1 MSISNVDKPHLTV
14 PSSTDNQ
21 PNKEKLS
28 GSTVLTSATSTTNE
42 DTTLCKPNEVI
53 TTLPNDEPSEV
64 TNQPAPQTEEDSIPH
79 VTASSS
85 DATSGATSGGVLRIL
100 SDLSAVFSAATP
112 SATTTTD
119 DTGVVLVTPTKKI
132 VALVKSPNEPKSP
145 KQQKI
150 AAAPHRTPGEGMDRC
165 YGQC

>member
-1 MSISNVDKPHLTV
+1 MSISNVDKPHLIV

-28 GSTVLTSATSTTNE
+28 VSTVLTSATSTSNE
-42 DTTLCKPNEVI
+42 DTTPCKPNEVI
-53 TTLPNDEPSEV
+53 TTLPNDEPNEI
-64 TNQPAPQTEEDSIPH
+64 TNQPAPQTEEDSIPQ

-85 DATSGATSGGVLRIL
+85 DATSGSTSGGVLRIL
-100 SDLSAVFSAATP
+100 SDLSAVFSVATP
-112 SATTTTD
+112 SATTTD

-132 VALVKSPNEPKSP
+132 VALVKSPNKPKSP

-150 AAAPHRTPGEGMDRC
+150 AAAPLKTPGEGMDWC

>member
-1 MSISNVDKPHLTV
+1 MSISNKDKPSLHV
-14 PSSTDNQ
+14 PSST
-21 PNKEKLS
+21 
-28 GSTVLTSATSTTNE
+28 GSTVLTNATSTSNE
-42 DTTLCKPNEVI
+42 DTTSCKPHEVI
-53 TTLPNDEPSEV
+53 TRLPNDEPNEV
-64 TNQPAPQTEEDSIPH
+64 TNQPAPQTEEDSIPQ

-100 SDLSAVFSAATP
+100 SDLSAVFSVATP

-132 VALVKSPNEPKSP
+132 VALVKSPTKPKSP

-150 AAAPHRTPGEGMDRC
+150 AAAPHRTPGEGMDWC

>member
-28 GSTVLTSATSTTNE
+28 GSTVLTSATSTTYK
-42 DTTLCKPNEVI
+42 DTTPCKPHEVI
-53 TTLPNDEPSEV
+53 TRLPNAEPNEV
-64 TNQPAPQTEEDSIPH
+64 TNQPAPQTEEDSIPQ
-79 VTASSS
+79 VSASTTE
-85 DATSGATSGGVLRIL
+85 ATSGATSGGVLRIL
-100 SDLSAVFSAATP
+100 SDLSAVFSVATP
-112 SATTTTD
+112 ATTTTD

-132 VALVKSPNEPKSP
+132 VALVKSPNKPKSP

-150 AAAPHRTPGEGMDRC
+150 AAAPHRTPGEGMDWC